1 ILDQLKSWSLDT
13 SSEGTILWLHG
24 AAGVGR
30 SAIAQMF
37 AGYCQSKGRLGASF
51 FFRRGHPKRGEW
63 NGLFPTIAY
72 QLAKAIPDFMLP
84 LQQVVDRDI
93 RT

>member
-1 ILDQLKSWSLDT
+1 
-13 SSEGTILWLHG
+13 
-24 AAGVGR
+24 
-30 SAIAQMF
+30 MF

-72 QLAKAIPDFMLP
+72 QLAKAIPEFMLP

-93 RT
+93 RTYLREECRSSREGEE